1 MSLTTNLLII
11 FLISVLIL
19 VIGIMKTNKMMMV
32 LSSIMIGFVILV
44 VLFLVFILIPY
55 MWFKL

>member
-32 LSSIMIGFVILV
+32 LSSTMIGFVILV

>member
-1 MSLTTNLLII
+1 MSITTNLLII

-32 LSSIMIGFVILV
+32 LSSTMIGFVILV
-44 VLFLVFILIPY
+44 VLFLVFILIPS

>member
-32 LSSIMIGFVILV
+32 LSSTMIGFVILV
-44 VLFLVFILIPY
+44 ALFLVFILIPS

>member
-19 VIGIMKTNKMMMV
+19 VIGIMKTYKMMMV
-32 LSSIMIGFVILV
+32 LSSTMIGFVILV
-44 VLFLVFILIPY
+44 VLFLVFILIPS

>member
-32 LSSIMIGFVILV
+32 LSSTMIGFVILV
-44 VLFLVFILIPY
+44 VLFLVFILIPS

>member
-32 LSSIMIGFVILV
+32 LSSTMIGFVILV

-55 MWFKL
+55 M

>member
-32 LSSIMIGFVILV
+32 LSSTMIGFLILV
-44 VLFLVFILIPY
+44 VLFLVFILIPS

>member
-1 MSLTTNLLII
+1 MSLTMNLLII

-32 LSSIMIGFVILV
+32 LSSTMIGFVILV
-44 VLFLVFILIPY
+44 VLFLVFILIPS